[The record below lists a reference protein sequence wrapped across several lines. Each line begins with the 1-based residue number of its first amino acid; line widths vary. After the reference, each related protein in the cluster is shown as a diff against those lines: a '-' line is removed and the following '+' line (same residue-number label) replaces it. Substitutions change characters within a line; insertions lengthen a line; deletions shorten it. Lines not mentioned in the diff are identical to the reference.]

1 MIKLHFSFLDING
14 QYPSA
19 SNFILFGFHFF
30 PVHSIPFLFS
40 PSICLFITQIL
51 LWRTQPYSPLDSTQ
65 FPLLY
70 LRHYSVFNNTSQ
82 VQSNPFPS
90 LPYAFLDFQP
100 LIFHS
105 IYFARTLYILNGP
118 IYPSIQI
125 SSSFLVDNC
134 RSW

>member
-82 VQSNPFPS
+82 VQSNPIPS
-90 LPYAFLDFQP
+90 LLFPM
-100 LIFHS
+100 HS
-105 IYFARTLYILNGP
+105 LTFNPSYSILF
-118 IYPSIQI
+118 ILLEHCTFSTDQSIHL
-125 SSSFLVDNC
+125 S
-134 RSW
+134 RSLAHS